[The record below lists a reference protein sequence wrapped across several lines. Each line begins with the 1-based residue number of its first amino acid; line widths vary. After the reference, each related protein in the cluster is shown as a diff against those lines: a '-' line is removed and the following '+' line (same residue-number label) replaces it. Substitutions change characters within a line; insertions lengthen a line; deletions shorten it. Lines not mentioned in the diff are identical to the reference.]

1 MKSGKESV
9 MTDGKANSGQNM
21 NGKQGVNLVSSLP
34 TTQVPVSILTNKEK
48 SKNVHDESNVDGSDN
63 NDDQSRSNS
72 NRRNIYKNDFG
83 TNLRDFCFADLKQNS
98 ERTRDGHDIYVNTNV
113 SLNNGQQSSFS
124 PSLPSAV
131 SFTVPEVERM
141 PHHRYSISNKP
152 GKQQMQQQDQQ
163 QKEQQQEK
171 LHQEKQQE
179 KEAKQVQ
186 EEVQKKQNERQ
197 QLIDKKER
205 IANAIFK
212 EKTTKEDG
220 NTNESAVASGADK
233 CDDEVDSPSM
243 EKNSI
248 VHMPGDF
255 IYFNPKPN
263 ASKPT
268 AAKVA
273 QLVANSSSIHKNKE
287 VIAPPTG
294 PRVPFT
300 EFFQKED
307 DKKFHILIGAT
318 GSVATIKVPLIIDKL
333 FKIYGPEKISIQ
345 LIVTKPA
352 EHFLRGLKMST
363 HVKIWREEDA
373 WIFDTVNKNDA
384 SLNLNLILH
393 HELRK
398 WADIFLI
405 APLSANTLA
414 KLANGICN
422 NLLTSVM
429 RDWSPLTPVL
439 IAPAMNTFMYIN
451 PMTKKHLTGLIQDYP
466 FIQVLKPVEKVLIC
480 GDIGM
485 GGMREWT
492 DIVEIVR
499 RRINEIRKARDEET
513 GDKEQEQEEQE
524 GINNGNDDEDDDEED
539 DDEEEEA
546 ARNETASD
554 ESNDDD
560 DDDDDD
566 EDDEDDEDDDDDDDG
581 DGDDDGGKGEA
592 KV

>member
-1 MKSGKESV
+1 
-9 MTDGKANSGQNM
+9 MTDEKVNSDQNM
-21 NGKQGVNLVSSLP
+21 NGKQGVNLISSLP
-34 TTQVPVSILTNKEK
+34 TTQVPVSILTNKERRK
-48 SKNVHDESNVDGSDN
+48 SIHDESNFERSDSHE
-63 NDDQSRSNS
+63 DQSKSNS
-72 NRRNIYKNDFG
+72 NRRNIYKNDYS
-83 TNLRDFCFADLKQNS
+83 TNLRDFSFANLKQNS
-98 ERTRDGHDIYVNTNV
+98 ERNKDGHEIQINTSMPANT
-113 SLNNGQQSSFS
+113 NGQQKSFS

-131 SFTVPEVERM
+131 SFTVPEVERL
-141 PHHRYSISNKP
+141 PYHRYSISNKP
-152 GKQQMQQQDQQ
+152 GKQQ
-163 QKEQQQEK
+163 QQQEQ
-171 LHQEKQQE
+171 LQQNQQQEEQQKAQLQEQNQRAKQQE
-179 KEAKQVQ
+179 EVKQIQ
-186 EEVQKKQNERQ
+186 EQVQKKQTERQ
-197 QLIDKKER
+197 QLIDEKER

-212 EKTTKEDG
+212 ENTTNDG
-220 NTNESAVASGADK
+220 TDIRKHSVSSGTSNSE
-233 CDDEVDSPSM
+233 DEVDSPSM

-255 IYFNPKPN
+255 IYFNPKSN
-263 ASKPT
+263 ASKPIT
-268 AAKVA
+268 AKAA
-273 QLVANSSSIHKNKE
+273 PLSANNSTHKNKE
-287 VIAPPTG
+287 VITAPTG

-318 GSVATIKVPLIIDKL
+318 GSVATIK
-333 FKIYGPEKISIQ
+333 
-345 LIVTKPA
+345 
-352 EHFLRGLKMST
+352 
-363 HVKIWREEDA
+363 EDA
-373 WIFDTVNKNDA
+373 WVFDAVNKNDT
-384 SLNLNLILH
+384 SLSLNLILH

-451 PMTKKHLTGLIQDYP
+451 PMTKKHLTSLVQDYP

-524 GINNGNDDEDDDEED
+524 GADNEDDDDEDDEEDEE
-539 DDEEEEA
+539 DEEEEEA
-546 ARNETASD
+546 LNETASD
-554 ESNDDD
+554 ESNDEE
-560 DDDDDD
+560 D
-566 EDDEDDEDDDDDDDG
+566 EDDEEDV
-581 DGDDDGGKGEA
+581 KTE
-592 KV
+592 V

>member
-1 MKSGKESV
+1 
-9 MTDGKANSGQNM
+9 MTDEKVNSDQNM

-34 TTQVPVSILTNKEK
+34 TTQVPVSILTNKERRK
-48 SKNVHDESNVDGSDN
+48 SVHDESNFERTDSH
-63 NDDQSRSNS
+63 DDQSRSNS
-72 NRRNIYKNDFG
+72 NRKNIYKNDYS
-83 TNLRDFCFADLKQNS
+83 TNLRDFSFANLKQNN
-98 ERTRDGHDIYVNTNV
+98 ERAKDGHEIQINTNM
-113 SLNNGQQSSFS
+113 SPNINGQQNSFS

-131 SFTVPEVERM
+131 SFTVPEVERL
-141 PHHRYSISNKP
+141 PYHRYSISNKP
-152 GKQQMQQQDQQ
+152 GKQQQQQQQQQEQEQEQEQHQEQQQ
-163 QKEQQQEK
+163 QKVKLQEQ
-171 LHQEKQQE
+171 HQRAKQQE
-179 KEAKQVQ
+179 GEVKHIKEQ
-186 EEVQKKQNERQ
+186 VQKKQNERQ

-205 IANAIFK
+205 IANAIFM
-212 EKTTKEDG
+212 ENTTTD
-220 NTNESAVASGADK
+220 GADTRK
-233 CDDEVDSPSM
+233 YPVSNGTSNSEDEIDSPSM

-255 IYFNPKPN
+255 IYFNPKSN
-263 ASKPT
+263 TSKPM
-268 AAKVA
+268 AAKA
-273 QLVANSSSIHKNKE
+273 AASSANSSTQKNKE
-287 VIAPPTG
+287 VITAPTG

-307 DKKFHILIGAT
+307 DMKFHILIGAT

-352 EHFLRGLKMST
+352 EHFLKGLKMST

-373 WIFDTVNKNDA
+373 WVFDAVNRNDS

-451 PMTKKHLTGLIQDYP
+451 PMTKKHLTSLVQDYP

-499 RRINEIRKARDEET
+499 RRINEIRKAIDEET
-513 GDKEQEQEEQE
+513 GDKEQES
-524 GINNGNDDEDDDEED
+524 IDNEDDDGN
-539 DDEEEEA
+539 DDEEEEDEEEDA
-546 ARNETASD
+546 AINETASD
-554 ESNDDD
+554 ESNDEEDED
-560 DDDDDD
+560 GDD
-566 EDDEDDEDDDDDDDG
+566 EDDMKTE
-581 DGDDDGGKGEA
+581 
-592 KV
+592 V

>member
-1 MKSGKESV
+1 MS
-9 MTDGKANSGQNM
+9 DGKVNSGQNM
-21 NGKQGVNLVSSLP
+21 NGKQGVNVVSSLP

-48 SKNVHDESNVDGSDN
+48 NKSVHDESTLERCDN
-63 NDDQSRSNS
+63 HDDQSRSS
-72 NRRNIYKNDFG
+72 SIRRNIYKNDYS
-83 TNLRDFCFADLKQNS
+83 TNLRDFSFADLKQNN
-98 ERTRDGHDIYVNTNV
+98 ERTKDGHDIQINTRM
-113 SLNNGQQSSFS
+113 SLGNSGQQNTFS

-131 SFTVPEVERM
+131 SFTVPEVERL

-152 GKQQMQQQDQQ
+152 GKQQQQEQQ
-163 QKEQQQEK
+163 QKEQQQVQ
-171 LHQEKQQE
+171 HQQAKQQE
-179 KEAKQVQ
+179 KEVEQIQDQA
-186 EEVQKKQNERQ
+186 QKKQNERQ
-197 QLIDKKER
+197 QLIDSRER
-205 IANAIFK
+205 IANVILQDN
-212 EKTTKEDG
+212 TTNGDSNNRECPEPSDTDKSE
-220 NTNESAVASGADK
+220 NEA
-233 CDDEVDSPSM
+233 DSPSM

-255 IYFNPKPN
+255 IYFNPKSN
-263 ASKPT
+263 TSKPM
-268 AAKVA
+268 AAKLA
-273 QLVANSSSIHKNKE
+273 PSSANSTIQKNKE

-363 HVKIWREEDA
+363 YVKIWREEDA
-373 WIFDTVNKNDA
+373 WVFDAVNKNDT
-384 SLNLNLILH
+384 SLSLNLILH

-451 PMTKKHLTGLIQDYP
+451 PMTKKHLTSLVQDYP

-499 RRINEIRKARDEET
+499 GRINEIRKARDEET

-524 GINNGNDDEDDDEED
+524 GIGNEDEDEDDEED
-539 DDEEEEA
+539 EDA

-554 ESNDDD
+554 ESNDE
-560 DDDDDD
+560 D
-566 EDDEDDEDDDDDDDG
+566 EDEDENEG
-581 DGDDDGGKGEA
+581 ATE
-592 KV
+592 V

>member
-1 MKSGKESV
+1 
-9 MTDGKANSGQNM
+9 MTDEKVNSDQNM
-21 NGKQGVNLVSSLP
+21 NSKQGVSLISSLP
-34 TTQVPVSILTNKEK
+34 TTQVPVSILTNKERRK
-48 SKNVHDESNVDGSDN
+48 SIHDESNFERSDSHE
-63 NDDQSRSNS
+63 DQSKSNS
-72 NRRNIYKNDFG
+72 NRRNIYKNDYS
-83 TNLRDFCFADLKQNS
+83 TNLRDFSFANLKQNS
-98 ERTRDGHDIYVNTNV
+98 EKNKDGHEIQINTSMPANT
-113 SLNNGQQSSFS
+113 NGQQKSFS

-131 SFTVPEVERM
+131 SFTVPEVERL
-141 PHHRYSISNKP
+141 PYHRYSISNKP
-152 GKQQMQQQDQQ
+152 GKQQQ
-163 QKEQQQEK
+163 QQQEQ
-171 LHQEKQQE
+171 LQQNQQQEEQQKTQLQEQNQRAKQQE
-179 KEAKQVQ
+179 EVKQIQ
-186 EEVQKKQNERQ
+186 EQVQKKQTERQ
-197 QLIDKKER
+197 QLIDEKER
-205 IANAIFK
+205 ITNAIFR
-212 EKTTKEDG
+212 ENTTNDG
-220 NTNESAVASGADK
+220 TDIRKLSVSSGTSNSE
-233 CDDEVDSPSM
+233 DEVDSPSM

-255 IYFNPKPN
+255 IYFNPKSN
-263 ASKPT
+263 ASKTIT
-268 AAKVA
+268 AKAA
-273 QLVANSSSIHKNKE
+273 PLSANSSTHKNKE
-287 VIAPPTG
+287 VITAPTG

-352 EHFLRGLKMST
+352 EHFLKGLKMST

-373 WIFDTVNKNDA
+373 WVFDAVNKNDT
-384 SLNLNLILH
+384 SLSLNLILH

-451 PMTKKHLTGLIQDYP
+451 PMTKKHLTSLVQDYP

-524 GINNGNDDEDDDEED
+524 GADNEDDDDEDDEEDEE
-539 DDEEEEA
+539 DEEEEEA
-546 ARNETASD
+546 LNETASD
-554 ESNDDD
+554 ESNDEE
-560 DDDDDD
+560 D
-566 EDDEDDEDDDDDDDG
+566 EDDEEDV
-581 DGDDDGGKGEA
+581 KTE
-592 KV
+592 V